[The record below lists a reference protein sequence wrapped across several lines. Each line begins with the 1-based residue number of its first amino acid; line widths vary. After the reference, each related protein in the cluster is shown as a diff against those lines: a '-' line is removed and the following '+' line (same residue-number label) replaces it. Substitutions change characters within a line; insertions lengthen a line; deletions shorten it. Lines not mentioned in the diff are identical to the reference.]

1 MRPPFGARMEDV
13 RREGRERDAPEPG
26 ERAAHRPAGPGAE
39 DDRDARLGDV
49 PQQAGD
55 CGHVLDEHVPGL
67 ADVPRGV
74 PLASDRG
81 EARDR
86 QDRVLHLL
94 RGGRQAHR
102 PAALVR
108 AARLAGDRVSR
119 NSGL

>member
-13 RREGRERDAPEPG
+13 RREGRERDAPKPG

-86 QDRVLHLL
+86 RDTVHPLRRRV
-94 RGGRQAHR
+94 RQAHR
-102 PAALVR
+102 APPLGRTAPVV
-108 AARLAGDRVSR
+108 GDRIA
-119 NSGL
+119 